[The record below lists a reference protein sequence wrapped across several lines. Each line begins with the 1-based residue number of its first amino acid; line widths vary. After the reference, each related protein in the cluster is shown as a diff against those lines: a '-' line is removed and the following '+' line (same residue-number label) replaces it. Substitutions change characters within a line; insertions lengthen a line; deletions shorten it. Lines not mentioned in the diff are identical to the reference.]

1 MKLACF
7 AIITLALLA
16 SASKTYC
23 QQDEKVVDSIE
34 KKIAGYALQKP
45 SSLLFVHFDKNV
57 YTNNE
62 SVWFTAYLLESN
74 TKAAHKVLSVA
85 LIRDDDRSVLA
96 EGKFVINKSLA
107 FGNLYLPDSLPTG
120 SYSFVCYTNQL
131 INNYPSALFIQPVTI
146 KTANAASFI
155 ANLSLLDSIKPN
167 MDSARVL
174 LQAYTTDVTLV
185 RGAEVTYFIGD
196 RTNPLK
202 TGKLKTDK
210 FGEAKIS
217 IPLKLITPANNML
230 QAEINNGKEIKTFS
244 IKLPVSKKET
254 VVKFYPE
261 GGNLINGTKNTVG
274 WEVTNNEG
282 EPVMANGVLYAD
294 NKALKTIQT
303 NAYGMGKFNFTPINN
318 VHYFVK
324 LNNAENPTDTVYL
337 LPAILPNGPVINISN
352 ALTTDTLSIQLNNL
366 QAGAKWIIMVHNYR
380 ATFVTDLIGSKGS
393 VMMLKIPL
401 DEVPKGLATFTL
413 FDTLGRPWAE
423 RLFFA
428 HFDRKAVV
436 NISTDSTSYS
446 ARQKVSVKF
455 KVTDGVQ
462 NPLRSLFSVACVQE
476 NRLDVKKMTDIE
488 SYTYLRSELASLTF
502 KNKLLGNQADN
513 IAFLEDVLLV
523 KGWRRYKWQDVE
535 ALKAT
540 DTIQPTAS
548 LNVTGITTLNSKA
561 LKKPVQL
568 FIAKFITTKMSGI
581 ELLDTDSSGRFE
593 LTNEKLESEGNKAL
607 QITVNNKNKQ
617 EYTIKVNDA
626 YKEMNKKLAASLLF
640 NHYNI
645 SSFSQTSQGVVLK
658 KEEGAKRLLDVKVT
672 AKKDV
677 SIFGTRGPNACGDYV
692 CSFGVLNCPNHPFD
706 GYEPVLGQTYTVKS
720 AGGGSVVGKVIYTGC
735 QDLLQ
740 ENKKE
745 YQAKIDGIYTKK
757 EFYVADFSKSDASDP
772 QYLSTIYWNHS
783 LLTNDN
789 GEADVTFYTSDI
801 SGRFKIVVQG
811 ITDKDVVYGEKVFDV
826 RKQ

>member
-96 EGKFVINKSLA
+96 EGKFVIDKSLA

>member
-1 MKLACF
+1 L
-7 AIITLALLA
+7 
-16 SASKTYC
+16 
-23 QQDEKVVDSIE
+23 
-34 KKIAGYALQKP
+34 
-45 SSLLFVHFDKNV
+45 N
-57 YTNNE
+57 
-62 SVWFTAYLLESN
+62 TA
-74 TKAAHKVLSVA
+74 
-85 LIRDDDRSVLA
+85 
-96 EGKFVINKSLA
+96 
-107 FGNLYLPDSLPTG
+107 
-120 SYSFVCYTNQL
+120 
-131 INNYPSALFIQPVTI
+131 
-146 KTANAASFI
+146 
-155 ANLSLLDSIKPN
+155 
-167 MDSARVL
+167 
-174 LQAYTTDVTLV
+174 
-185 RGAEVTYFIGD
+185 
-196 RTNPLK
+196 
-202 TGKLKTDK
+202 
-210 FGEAKIS
+210 
-217 IPLKLITPANNML
+217 
-230 QAEINNGKEIKTFS
+230 
-244 IKLPVSKKET
+244 
-254 VVKFYPE
+254 
-261 GGNLINGTKNTVG
+261 
-274 WEVTNNEG
+274 
-282 EPVMANGVLYAD
+282 
-294 NKALKTIQT
+294 
-303 NAYGMGKFNFTPINN
+303 
-318 VHYFVK
+318 
-324 LNNAENPTDTVYL
+324 NAENPTDTVYL
-337 LPAILPNGPVINISN
+337 LPAILQQGPVINIPN